1 MSKKTIQ
8 ALFSI
13 VLMVGMLLS
22 MAGQARAM
30 ETNSTPVQTGLQPQ
44 VSYALKHDV
53 SAPLSEITP
62 KGVDQTTE
70 NYQTPK
76 MEIPR
81 EIKSE
86 LGLVEPDA
94 ALQDSP
100 VIGNMPTPVA
110 NFDGVNNVAGVA
122 PPDTQGDIG
131 YDPGTGNKYY
141 VQWVNLH
148 IQAWNVNN
156 PAAPVALFAAPIAG
170 SDIWNG
176 FGGRCESDNDGDPI
190 VLYDEQA
197 NRWFISQFSVSA
209 APYYNCIAVSQT
221 SDPSGAYYRYALC
234 VQC

>member
-100 VIGNMPTPVA
+100 VTGNMPTLWRILTVYLTSLVGLPQIPMVIL
-110 NFDGVNNVAGVA
+110 GM
-122 PPDTQGDIG
+122 TQA
-131 YDPGTGNKYY
+131 
-141 VQWVNLH
+141 
-148 IQAWNVNN
+148 QATN
-156 PAAPVALFAAPIAG
+156 I
-170 SDIWNG
+170 
-176 FGGRCESDNDGDPI
+176 
-190 VLYDEQA
+190 
-197 NRWFISQFSVSA
+197 
-209 APYYNCIAVSQT
+209 T
-221 SDPSGAYYRYALC
+221 SSG
-234 VQC
+234 